1 MTVDDFT
8 PSRDKASPKGPS
20 LLDALVPVLTLLV
33 LLGLSFYLYR
43 DNASYGP
50 NQIALVFCGL
60 MAAAVAYKNGMAWD
74 GIRQAIV
81 SGISSGLVAIMIL
94 LGVGALIGTW
104 AMSGTISSMVYY
116 GLKLLS
122 PDYFYATTA
131 LICAVVG
138 FSIGSS
144 WTVAG
149 TIGIGMMGIAE
160 SMSLSPAITAGAVI
174 SGAYFGDKAS
184 PLSDTANLATAAAGS
199 NLFDHI
205 RESLWTSVPSLLIAV
220 ILFGFLGAPGDFDP
234 SATLDSLQQHATVS
248 LWAFLPLLVVLG
260 LAMLRFPPFVTIF
273 IGALVGGVQAMIL
286 APASVAALAANPELS
301 PAMAQLKGVWSA
313 LATGYEVSSGNPMVD
328 KLLTRGGME
337 SMLNTVWLIMT
348 ALAFGAVMEHAG
360 LLQRL
365 MYSLI
370 EKARSALAMVTSVVA
385 TCIGANI
392 LTSDQ
397 YIAIVLPA
405 RLFRKTFIDRGYSPV
420 LLSRVVGDSA
430 TVTSPLIP
438 WNSCGA
444 YMAAALGL
452 STFAFAPYCFFN
464 LMNPLITIIFTA
476 VGFRVLRADESVGD
490 KEMVKS

>member
-1 MTVDDFT
+1 MPEEDVMNTEKINAPT
-8 PSRDKASPKGPS
+8 
-20 LLDALVPVLTLLV
+20 LLDALIPVVTLLV

-60 MAAAVAYKNGMAWD
+60 MAAGIAYKNGMAWD
-74 GIRQAIV
+74 GIRQAV
-81 SGISSGLVAIMIL
+81 VNGISSGLVAIMIL

-131 LICAVVG
+131 VICAVVG

-160 SMSLSPAITAGAVI
+160 SMNLSPAITAGAVI

-205 RESLWTSVPSLLIAV
+205 RESFWTSIPSLSIA
-220 ILFGFLGAPGDFDP
+220 IALFAFLGSPGDFDS
-234 SATLDSLQQHATVS
+234 SATLDSLKQHATIS
-248 LWAFLPLLVVLG
+248 LWSFVPLVVVLV
-260 LAMLRFPPFVTIF
+260 LAMRRCPPFVAIF
-273 IGALVGGVQAMIL
+273 IGALVGGVQAVII
-286 APASVAALAANPELS
+286 APAAVAALAANPELS
-301 PAMAQLKGVWSA
+301 PVLAQLKGVWSA
-313 LATGYEVSSGNPMVD
+313 LATGYSVTSGDPMVD

-348 ALAFGAVMEHAG
+348 ALAFGAIVEHAG

-365 MYSLI
+365 MNPLI
-370 EKARSALAMVTSVVA
+370 EKARSATAIVTSVVA

-444 YMAAALGL
+444 YMAAALGI
-452 STFAFAPYCFFN
+452 STLAFAPYCFFN
-464 LMNPLITIIFTA
+464 LLNPLITIVFTA
-476 VGFRVLRADESVGD
+476 VGFRVLRADHSVVN
-490 KEMVKS
+490 KEAVKPS

>member
-1 MTVDDFT
+1 MASDNIQTSPDLYK
-8 PSRDKASPKGPS
+8 PSI
-20 LLDALVPVLTLLV
+20 LDALIPVLTLLG
-33 LLGLSFYLYR
+33 LLGLSYYLFR

-50 NQIALVFCGL
+50 NQIALLFCGL
-60 MAAAVAYKNGMAWD
+60 MAAGIAYKNGMAWD
-74 GIRQAIV
+74 GIGKAVV
-81 SGISSGLVAIMIL
+81 SGIASGLPAIMIL

-116 GLKLLS
+116 GLKVLN
-122 PDYFYATTA
+122 PNYFYATTA
-131 LICAVVG
+131 LICAFVG

-160 SMSLSPAITAGAVI
+160 SMHLSPAITAGAVI

-199 NLFDHI
+199 SLFDHI
-205 RESLWTSVPSLLIAV
+205 RESFWTSVPSLLIAV
-220 ILFGFLGAPGDFDP
+220 GLFAFLGSPGDFDS
-234 SATLDSLQQHATVS
+234 SATLNSLQQHATIS
-248 LWAFLPLLVVLG
+248 MWAFLPLLLVLS
-260 LAMLRFPPFVTIF
+260 LAMLRCPPFVTIF
-273 IGALVGGVQAMIL
+273 ISALAGGVLAVIL
-286 APASVAALAANPELS
+286 APASVAALAAAPDVS
-301 PAMAQLKGVWSA
+301 PALAQLKGVWSA
-313 LATGYEVSSGNPMVD
+313 LATGYHVTSGDPMVD

-337 SMLNTVWLIMT
+337 SMLNTVWLIIT
-348 ALAFGAVMEHAG
+348 ALAFGAIVEHAG

-365 MYSLI
+365 MDPLI
-370 EKARSALAMVTSVVA
+370 QKARSAQALVASVVA

-452 STFAFAPYCFFN
+452 STVAFAPYCFFN
-464 LMNPLITIIFTA
+464 LINPLITIVFTA
-476 VGFRVLRADESVGD
+476 VGFRVLRADAPTGD
-490 KEMVKS
+490 KETVKP